1 MDDKVWARLGLQR
14 ATLGDW
20 PPADDAEI
28 QPAPFKLAFPNDSR
42 PRPLE
47 TTGEGGSG
55 VPASDPPPLGARDAL
70 ESEPPHKPRS
80 WSGQE
85 PVERIV
91 KAILLCAIRDGASD
105 IHIEPESRVV
115 TVRYRIKGVL
125 RDHLKLPMLVLEPI
139 ATRFKALGRLDP
151 AARAAQWGVIRL
163 RVDER
168 DYDLQISTQPTEQG
182 ERIFLRLT
190 SGLRH

>member
-1 MDDKVWARLGLQR
+1 MGVDIWAVLGLER
-14 ATLGDW
+14 AYVRDLPQSDELET
-20 PPADDAEI
+20 
-28 QPAPFKLAFPNDSR
+28 QPVPFKMTFANEEAVAGRSAALDGEIPAMGVREDADGPHR
-42 PRPLE
+42 PRN
-47 TTGEGGSG
+47 
-55 VPASDPPPLGARDAL
+55 
-70 ESEPPHKPRS
+70 

-105 IHIEPESRVV
+105 IHIDPQPRAV

-139 ATRFKALGRLDP
+139 ATRFKLLGKLDP
-151 AARAAQWGVIRL
+151 GAHAAQWGVIRL

-168 DYDLQISTQPTEQG
+168 DYDLQISTQPTEHG

-190 SGLRH
+190 GAARR

>member
-1 MDDKVWARLGLQR
+1 
-14 ATLGDW
+14 
-20 PPADDAEI
+20 
-28 QPAPFKLAFPNDSR
+28 
-42 PRPLE
+42 
-47 TTGEGGSG
+47 
-55 VPASDPPPLGARDAL
+55 
-70 ESEPPHKPRS
+70 
-80 WSGQE
+80 
-85 PVERIV
+85 VERIV

-115 TVRYRIKGVL
+115 TVRYRIKGVM

-139 ATRFKALGRLDP
+139 AARFKTLGKLDP
-151 AARAAQWGVIRL
+151 AARAAQWGIIRL

-190 SGLRH
+190 SGLHH

>member
-1 MDDKVWARLGLQR
+1 MNEDFWAKLGLVKAHVR
-14 ATLGDW
+14 DFPAT
-20 PPADDAEI
+20 DDLEI
-28 QPAPFKLAFPNDSR
+28 QPAPFKLTFVNEETVAGRATATDGDAPTIGAREDLADSPHR
-42 PRPLE
+42 PRN
-47 TTGEGGSG
+47 
-55 VPASDPPPLGARDAL
+55 
-70 ESEPPHKPRS
+70 

-105 IHIEPESRVV
+105 IHIDPQPRAV
-115 TVRYRIKGVL
+115 TVRYRIKGVM

-139 ATRFKALGRLDP
+139 ATRFKLLGKLDP
-151 AARAAQWGVIRL
+151 AAHAAQWGVIRL

-168 DYDLQISTQPTEQG
+168 DYDMQISTQPTEYG

-190 SGLRH
+190 GSARH